1 LNAFIPPAVAIARAI
16 ARSHIMREP
25 LFVMSERWKVA
36 VFGGLQDGSLM
47 TSAAAV
53 CQERG
58 ELHGEDREALT
69 RRRDGRKADYR

>member
-1 LNAFIPPAVAIARAI
+1 MTAFIPPAAAIARAI
-16 ARSHIMREP
+16 ARSHITREP

-36 VFGGLQDGSLM
+36 AVGSRQDSSLL

-53 CQERG
+53 CQARG